1 MKLYYNMYATY
12 IIIFSCIYFLDVTSR
27 RITTKPSPSKYKYQL
42 PLFWKIA
49 NKNDISAV
57 RPKRYVFDNYPIAIY
72 KDKED
77 TIRAVSDICIH
88 RGASLSQGKM
98 LNNNCLQCPYHGW
111 EYKNGLL
118 NNVPG
123 SPNIRPNTCGI
134 PRFEVQVL
142 NNDVYVRPTYD
153 VNSQKGNIFNHTIYI
168 PPEADDDSFVR
179 VSGSRHIKRP
189 NNIITENVLDMM
201 HISYVHSFGNSLAPI
216 PFDVE
221 YEDIDDVSGR
231 TTFHY
236 TAGPSSMSKL
246 IGGAKYVQVENEFHL
261 PDVTVTRVKAK
272 NIVKT
277 IVTHCYPVGKNES
290 ILHFDLYRNFLTT
303 SVLDPLFEFQMKI
316 TLDEDVTILN
326 RIYDDYILGF
336 MSSKYDIT
344 QTKYREK
351 VNRINKRLEDT
362 DQT

>member
-1 MKLYYNMYATY
+1 MRSYYNMYVTY
-12 IIIFSCIYFLDVTSR
+12 IIIFSCVYFYNISSKK
-27 RITTKPSPSKYKYQL
+27 ITTKPSSSRFKNHL

-49 NKNDISAV
+49 DKNDISTI
-57 RPKRYVFDNYPIAIY
+57 RPKRYLFNDYPIAIY

-88 RGASLSQGKM
+88 RGASLSQGKI

-118 NNVPG
+118 NHVPG
-123 SPNIRPNTCGI
+123 SANIKPNTCGI
-134 PRFEVQVL
+134 PRFEVIVL
-142 NNDVYVRPTYD
+142 NNDVYIRPTYD
-153 VNSQKGNIFNHTIYI
+153 VNSQKGNTWNHTIYI
-168 PPEADDDSFVR
+168 PPEANDDSFVR
-179 VSGSRHIKRP
+179 ISGTRHIKRP
-189 NNIITENVLDMM
+189 NNVITENVLDMM
-201 HISYVHSFGNSLAPI
+201 HVSYVHSFGNSLAPV
-216 PFDVE
+216 PFNVE
-221 YEDIDDVSGR
+221 YEDIDDLSGR

-261 PDVTVTRVKAK
+261 PDVTVTRVKAN

-303 SVLDPLFEFQMKI
+303 SILDPLFDLQMKI

-344 QTKYREK
+344 QIKYRER
-351 VNRINKRLEDT
+351 VNRLNKRTEDT
-362 DQT
+362 SQT